1 MRQAEL
7 SNWSLDAAQMA
18 DLCSSINQFFM
29 ATGVIPPQG
38 ATHPQPQVQHPAPPS
53 APQHP
58 AQPHG
63 AMHPKPSHHNQHG
76 QHNPHNQ
83 HISTGQS
90 AGPRILYYK
99 DSSILDCCIWD
110 QRLRFLL
117 VTSLDLESQLL
128 YMCTGLYT
136 HAHMAASYS
145 GLLFFNI
152 NSEYLIINTAVS
164 C

>member
-117 VTSLDLESQLL
+117 VTRKTWKVMGNKSAAL
-128 YMCTGLYT
+128 YVHRALHTCTHGSIVLW
-136 HAHMAASYS
+136 
-145 GLLFFNI
+145 
-152 NSEYLIINTAVS
+152 TAVL
-164 C
+164 